1 MPVDLEKLNPEQK
14 AGALFTGG
22 PLLVLAGAGTGKT
35 RVITYR
41 IAQLIESGVPAERI
55 LAVTFTNKA
64 ADEMRRRID
73 ELAPG
78 KGALVWAH
86 TFHAFCC
93 RVLRQHHKEAG
104 LTRHFT
110 IYDQSDQKRL
120 VTEAMKAIGLEDQT
134 NKASMYVSIISR
146 AKDDLLD
153 AQSYAIYAATATDAS
168 RQTAA
173 RIYVD
178 YQKRLD
184 QAGALDFGDLLM
196 KTCLLLKENQA
207 VREYYQEYFVHLLV
221 DEYQDTN
228 HAQYILTKTL
238 AAKHRNIC
246 VVGDDDQSVYSWRGA
261 NIRNILE
268 FERDFKDAKVVT
280 LEQNYRSTPLIL
292 DAAAKVIRNN
302 KSRKIKTLWTEQ
314 TGGDSVRVQEMP
326 NEMEEANWVIRKI
339 QSLIDEGR
347 SLKEFSIFYRTNA
360 QSRSFEESLRRA
372 GMPYRIVGAMRFYE
386 RKEIKDAL
394 CYARALLNPADS
406 TSLSRVINVPPRG
419 VGKTSLERIENFAQA
434 GGLTLWDAFLRQDQ
448 IPNLT
453 SGCRKALAEI
463 VGVMERLRAGIAG
476 QGASGAIA
484 SILQETGY
492 WEWLEKE
499 TDTDPEAAGR
509 LNNLQELMNAVREYE
524 DKMKQGGES
533 VDLGRYLEGV
543 SLHSD
548 LDSYDPNQP
557 SVTLMT
563 VHLAKGL
570 EYPVVFLTGLE
581 EGLFPIGSG
590 SAAPE
595 DLEEERRLAYVGITR
610 ARERL
615 FLTHAATR
623 RIFGQV
629 YANLPSRFILEAQ
642 LPITSSPEP
651 TRAASG
657 YVPAPALKAP
667 PYARGDGGLPP
678 AASAPGRNTA
688 FRVGQRVKHPSF
700 GLGQVVDKA
709 GAGETL
715 KVTVRFDD
723 GRTTKL
729 LVRFAPLEPA

>member
-1 MPVDLEKLNPEQK
+1 VPVDLEKLNPEQK

-64 ADEMRRRID
+64 AEEMRRRIE
-73 ELAPG
+73 ELCPG

-86 TFHAFCC
+86 TFHAFAC
-93 RVLRQHHKEAG
+93 RIIRQHHQELG
-104 LTRHFT
+104 LSRYFT

-153 AQSYAIYAATATDAS
+153 AQSYAIYAATAVDAS

-196 KTCLLLKENQA
+196 KTCLLLKENER
-207 VREYYQEYFVHLLV
+207 VRTYYQEFFQHLLV

-302 KSRKIKTLWTEQ
+302 KSRKLKTLWTEQ
-314 TGGDSVRVQEMP
+314 KGGESVRVQELP
-326 NEMEEANWVIRKI
+326 NEMEEASWVIRKL
-339 QSLIDEGR
+339 QDHLSRGR
-347 SLKEFSIFYRTNA
+347 SLKEMAIFYRTNA

-372 GMPYRIVGAMRFYE
+372 GLPYRIVGAMRFYE

-406 TSLSRVINVPPRG
+406 TSLSRIINVPPRG
-419 VGKTSLERIENFAQA
+419 VGKTSLERIEAFAQA
-434 GGLTLWDAFLRQDQ
+434 QGLTLWDAFLKQDQ
-448 IPNLT
+448 IPQLT
-453 SGCRKALAEI
+453 SGCRRALGEI
-463 VGVMERLRAGIAG
+463 VSVMEKLR
-476 QGASGAIA
+476 QGLVEQTASAAIA
-484 SILQETGY
+484 RILQESGY
-492 WEWLEKE
+492 WDWLEKE

-509 LNNLQELMNAVREYE
+509 LNNLQELLNAVREYE
-524 DKMKQGGES
+524 DKKKES
-533 VDLGRYLEGV
+533 GAHIDLGRYLEEV
-543 SLHSD
+543 SLQSD
-548 LDSYDPNQP
+548 IDTYDPNQP
-557 SVTLMT
+557 AVTLMT

-590 SAAPE
+590 QSAPDE
-595 DLEEERRLAYVGITR
+595 LEEERRLAYVGITR
-610 ARERL
+610 AREQL
-615 FLTHAATR
+615 YLTHAATR

-629 YANLPSRFILEAQ
+629 YANLPSRFIMEAQ
-642 LPITSSPEP
+642 LPLSSGAEP
-651 TRAASG
+651 ARAPSG
-657 YVPAPALKAP
+657 YVPNAAMARPARP
-667 PYARGDGGLPP
+667 SF
-678 AASAPGRNTA
+678 SAPSAPMRPAA
-688 FRVGQRVKHPSF
+688 FRVGQRVRHPTF
-700 GLGQVVDKA
+700 GLGQVIDKA
-709 GAGETL
+709 GAGEGL

-729 LVRFAPLEPA
+729 LVRYAPLEPA